1 MKPAFI
7 IALTVFALSAVIAAA
22 LYLIRLLKIA
32 VFKRNISAL
41 PAKFTVTAHTDCNG
55 NALNTLDSIKKGIG
69 SGADIIEFD
78 LRFDE
83 NGEPVLSQG
92 IPSKDALHLKD
103 ALTLISE
110 HKNIKANIDVKDTS
124 NLALVSK
131 YAEECGALRQVF
143 FTGISAK
150 DVSAAERIYP
160 MIPYYINYTV
170 NTNGSND
177 MAYISHV
184 IEIVENCG
192 AVGINMNYNG
202 ASKELV
208 ESFHNEGLLVSLRNV
223 NSKIKLCKMLR
234 LSPDNITTKHPERL
248 LALLEKSSSH

>member
-1 MKPAFI
+1 MNPAVI
-7 IALTVFALSAVIAAA
+7 TVLILFALSAVIAAIG
-22 LYLIRLLKIA
+22 YLVRLLRIGVLK
-32 VFKRNISAL
+32 KNIPAL
-41 PAKFTVTAHTDCNG
+41 PAKFTVTVQTGCKGSAPDI
-55 NALNTLDSIKKGIG
+55 LDSIKNGIE

-78 LRFDE
+78 LRFDK
-83 NGEPVLSQG
+83 NGEPVLSNG
-92 IPSKDALHLKD
+92 TPNKDAVHLKD

-110 HKNIKANIDVKDTS
+110 HKNIKANIDVKETS
-124 NLALVSK
+124 NLALVSR
-131 YAEECGALRQVF
+131 YAEECGVLRQVF

-160 MIPYYINYTV
+160 AIPFYINYTV

-192 AVGINMNYNG
+192 AIGINMNYKG

-223 NSKIKLCKMLR
+223 NSKIKLCKALR

-248 LALLEKSSSH
+248 LSLLGKSPY

>member
-1 MKPAFI
+1 M
-7 IALTVFALSAVIAAA
+7 
-22 LYLIRLLKIA
+22 
-32 VFKRNISAL
+32 
-41 PAKFTVTAHTDCNG
+41 PAKFTVTARTGCQG
-55 NALNTLDSIKKGIG
+55 SALNTLDSIKKGIE

-83 NGEPVLSQG
+83 NGEPVLSRDAQ
-92 IPSKDALHLKD
+92 SKDAVHLKDALKD

-110 HKNIKANIDVKDTS
+110 HKNIKANINVKDTS
-124 NLALVSK
+124 NLALVSR
-131 YAEECGALRQVF
+131 YAEECGTIRQVF

-192 AVGINMNYNG
+192 AIGINMNYKG

-208 ESFHNEGLLVSLRNV
+208 ESFHNEGLLVSLRTV
-223 NSKIKLCKMLR
+223 NSKIKLCKVLR
-234 LSPDNITTKHPERL
+234 LSPNNITTEHPKRL
-248 LALLEKSSSH
+248 LALLGKSS